1 VACSGVPHRRPD
13 PGPALGA
20 LKLGALKLGALKMT
34 FDLFRPNEGETAVKR
49 LSCQVDQLSIIVKV
63 F

>member
-1 VACSGVPHRRPD
+1 
-13 PGPALGA
+13 
-20 LKLGALKLGALKMT
+20 LGALKLGALKMT

>member
-1 VACSGVPHRRPD
+1 MACSGVPHRRPD

-20 LKLGALKLGALKMT
+20 LKRT
-34 FDLFRPNEGETAVKR
+34 FDLFRPNEGKTAVKR
-49 LSCQVDQLSIIVKV
+49 LSSRVDQLSIIVKV